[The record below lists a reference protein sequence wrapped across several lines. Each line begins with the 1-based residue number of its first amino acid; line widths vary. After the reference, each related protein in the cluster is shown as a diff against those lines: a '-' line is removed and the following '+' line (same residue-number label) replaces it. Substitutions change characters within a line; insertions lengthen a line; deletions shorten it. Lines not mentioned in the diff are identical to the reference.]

1 MTTTR
6 KLIDLPQKTL
16 KALQLRANTEGVS
29 LKKYMEIVLIKTSKE
44 ELTDKQL
51 YELMLMLYPDGKE
64 RASEEEK
71 LKFEKMLGI

>member
-1 MTTTR
+1 MTTR

-29 LKKYMEIVLIKTSKE
+29 LKKYMEQVLIRESKE
-44 ELTDKQL
+44 ELTDEQL

-64 RASEEEK
+64 RASEEEQKK
-71 LKFEKMLGI
+71 LEKMLGI